1 MSDSLSSTV
10 YQLKV
15 VLLGISPLIWRRILV
30 DGDSTIAELHHIIQI
45 IMGWSNSHLHRFI
58 IHGKQYGIAQPGGLW
73 FRDDPTQVKL
83 STLGFRL
90 HERFLYEYDLGDHWQ
105 HQIRVE
111 AILPAKS
118 SQCYPV
124 CVGGKRCSPPEDCGG
139 VWQFMAL
146 RQYYSVF
153 YLTQRYCE
161 IFKDIAEQGME
172 LMAEHRE
179 ELLELQEWSRL
190 DEFDRH
196 QVNERLQ
203 QYADGEQAW
212 MFTD

>member
-30 DGDSTIAELHHIIQI
+30 DCDSTIAELHSIIQVT
-45 IMGWSNSHLHRFI
+45 MGWSNSHLHRFI

-73 FRDDPTQVKL
+73 FSDDPTQVKL
-83 STLGFRL
+83 STLGLRL
-90 HERFLYEYDLGDHWQ
+90 RERFLYEYDLGDQWQ

-111 AILPAKS
+111 AILPGKS
-118 SQCYPV
+118 SQYYPV
-124 CVGGKRCSPPEDCGG
+124 CVGGKRCAPPEGCGG

-146 RQYYSVF
+146 RQHYSIF
-153 YLTQRYCE
+153 YLTQRYCA
-161 IFKDIAEQGME
+161 IFKALAEQGME
-172 LMAEHRE
+172 LMADHQE

-190 DEFDRH
+190 DDFDRH

-203 QYADGEQAW
+203 QYANGEQVW
-212 MFTD
+212 LFTD